1 MHTVSGTEIINSA
14 VTYPDGVVVPM
25 GAVLELQNGAHLN
38 TPFINVMGGTLRTPS
53 IGVNDSVKIKL
64 AGDRPVPASPSDPTE
79 GRIMIMMNGNIEL
92 NGPAASLKTPYTRL
106 LNTVHNGDST
116 LVVDDIIGWK
126 VGDKLGISQS
136 TMYAWE
142 TEERTILGIS
152 GSGPYTITLNQPL
165 VYSHYGQTDSTYD
178 VTINGKTKSMD
189 VRCIVSNLTRPIEIY
204 TDSTEDYG
212 AHIMKMNTANSFKFQ
227 GVQMSWLGM
236 SQPSDFPYTPA
247 GDAGGIMGRFP
258 SPSGEGLPGKY
269 SVHWHLNADAS
280 IGDYCKNCVTYHS
293 RHKSFVVHASNGVTL
308 EDNVAYRGW
317 SHQFSIG
324 EDGKAKN
331 VVANRNLVQYF
342 RRLYNAYDSP
352 SNDTDF
358 AFKTV
363 NAVLSENRIAGA
375 SWQNEIHPGAFWITT
390 PSVTMREN
398 IVSGGIA
405 GIAFYFDFVGSR
417 LDGTFDELVPDI
429 EYDTMIFENNE
440 ACGLIA
446 EGGHTFGTTQD
457 VVQGVDA
464 TNVGIGF
471 SYRTSGVA
479 LWFDQFDPDRPT
491 TGRGSFEYLID
502 GFNAY
507 SCTAL
512 FWTESPACHIK
523 NFLGFHIGKGSMP
536 FGGFYEDGLMSKR
549 DILGEDEGI
558 IADTRNPALHPDFG
572 NLSDDSTHYEGYWL
586 NNGTVAGGTVKPNMD
601 AILAPA
607 FSMWSADK
615 SSNMKIFKRMHS
627 IKNVYVDGYTHYLR
641 DTQAHEGPFYIT
653 DWHLANQDTRQ
664 HPTFGS
670 APIYVNLLGV
680 ALGRE
685 TSSGFGSPHDQINSD
700 GETKY
705 LSTNKFN
712 AAVMDLD
719 NDIIYFGDST
729 SGTATDYVYIRVT
742 SRGPDELNIIA
753 NKADNA
759 ATWYDTNH
767 SVRFT
772 SGFTR
777 QNHEL
782 YDRSSTAIRLA
793 STNLTYT
800 SSASDIQIDVYGAED
815 GAIGTVNGNNIVYNA
830 NNYRDGFN
838 VNYLLGDVPQPPTV
852 NNASNAFSSDFYADA
867 IVVNTISTP
876 LFT

>member
-1 MHTVSGTEIINSA
+1 MHTVSGTEIINSL
-14 VTYPDGVVVPM
+14 VTYPDGVIIPM
-25 GAVLELQNGAHLN
+25 GTVLELQNGAHLD
-38 TPFINVMGGTLRTPS
+38 TPFINVMGTLRTPT

-64 AGDRPVPASPSDPTE
+64 TGARNAPSSPSDPTE
-79 GRIMIMMNGNIEL
+79 GRIMIMTSGNLEL
-92 NGPAASLKTPYTRL
+92 NGPPASLKTPYTRL
-106 LNTVHNGDST
+106 LATVNNGDST
-116 LVVDDIIGWK
+116 IQVDNIIGWK

-142 TEERTILGIS
+142 TEERTILSIS
-152 GSGPYTITLNQPL
+152 GSGPYTITLNAPL
-165 VYSHYGQTDSTYD
+165 IYSHYGSTSNSYP

-204 TDSTEDYG
+204 TDASEVYG
-212 AHIMKMNTANSFKFQ
+212 AHIMKMNTANSMKLQ
-227 GVQMSWLGM
+227 GVQMSRLGM

-247 GDAGGIMGRFP
+247 GDDGGIFGRFP

-269 SVHWHLNADAS
+269 SVHWHLNNDAS
-280 IGDYCKNCVTYHS
+280 IGDYAKNCVTYFS

-324 EDGKAKN
+324 EDGVAKN
-331 VVANRNLVQYF
+331 IVANRNLVQYF

-358 AFKTV
+358 AFKTGS
-363 NAVLSENRIAGA
+363 AVLSENRIAGA

-390 PSVTMREN
+390 PSITMRQN

-417 LDGTFDELVPDI
+417 LDGTFGELSPDV
-429 EYDTMIFENNE
+429 EYANMIFEDNE

-446 EGGHTFGTTQD
+446 EGGHKFGTTQD

-491 TGRGSFEYLID
+491 TGRGSFEYVID

-512 FWTESPACHIK
+512 FWTESPAVRIK
-523 NFLGFHIGKGSMP
+523 DFLGFHIGKGCMP

-586 NNGTVAGGTVKPNMD
+586 NNGTVAGGTVEPNMD
-601 AILAPA
+601 QILAPA
-607 FSMWSADK
+607 FSMWSADQT
-615 SSNMKIFKRMHS
+615 SNMKIFKRMHS
-627 IKNVYVDGYTHYLR
+627 LKNVYVDGYTHYIR
-641 DTQAHEGPFYIT
+641 ATQASEGPFYIV
-653 DWHLANQDTRQ
+653 DWHLANQDLRQ
-664 HPTFGS
+664 HPTFGND
-670 APIYVNLLGV
+670 PILVDLTQA

-685 TSSGFGSPHDQINSD
+685 ITTGFGAPHDQISSD

-705 LSTNKFN
+705 LSTNTFN
-712 AAVMDLD
+712 IGIMDLD
-719 NDIIYFGDST
+719 NNLLYVGD
-729 SGTATDYVYIRVT
+729 GTTRAADTYVYIRLT
-742 SRGPDELNIIA
+742 SRNADELNVIA

-782 YDRSSTAIRLA
+782 YDRSSTAIQRTA
-793 STNLTYT
+793 TNLTY
-800 SSASDIQIDVYGAED
+800 SSTATAIQIDVYGAED
-815 GAIGTVNGNNIVYNA
+815 GAEAVVNGNTVIYNA

-838 VNYLLGDVPQPPTV
+838 VNYLLGDVTPPPTT
-852 NNASNAFSSDFYADA
+852 NNASSLFASNLYTDA
-867 IVVNTISTP
+867 IVINTVSTP
-876 LFT
+876 LFS